1 MVQFAIVYMSIG
13 LMYTMMIFSDPDQQV
28 KTELLL
34 SGMEIPPE
42 HKDAFRVFTG
52 VIMMF
57 LWPLDMAA
65 RTKL

>member
-1 MVQFAIVYMSIG
+1 MQFVIVYMSIG

-28 KTELLL
+28 KTELML

-42 HKDAFRVFTG
+42 NKNAFRTATAF
-52 VIMMF
+52 IMMF

-65 RTKL
+65 RSRH